1 MNKVKEY
8 RIGVDIGG
16 TFVDAI
22 AINKTGHVIT
32 SKTST
37 TPDDLTNGVMNAVED
52 LGVDL
57 NNVEMFVHGTTSG
70 LNALLEKKGAKVGL
84 ITTKG
89 FKDVLFIGRTNRP
102 EIYNAFYKKPKPLIN
117 SEDIFEIDERIKSDG
132 NILKNI
138 SKII

>member
-22 AINKTGHVIT
+22 AINKTGRVIT

-70 LNALLEKKGAKVGL
+70 LNALLEKKEQK
-84 ITTKG
+84 
-89 FKDVLFIGRTNRP
+89 
-102 EIYNAFYKKPKPLIN
+102 
-117 SEDIFEIDERIKSDG
+117 
-132 NILKNI
+132 
-138 SKII
+138 